1 MVWVHMPRT
10 ETAVPPVSLQGVH
23 EGVLLWETVPDVV
36 SSLSF
41 SFISIFIS
49 LQGMECRSSRVLYT
63 VRKEVSV
70 DSQGSDRSERGQHI
84 YVQSLSVLVIE
95 DFSDH
100 GLALCHTVRNLLPE
114 PSKLSRTLPCA
125 TRY

>member
-49 LQGMECRSSRVLYT
+49 LQGVECWSSRVLYT
-63 VRKEVSV
+63 VRKEVFV
-70 DSQGSDRSERGQHI
+70 DSQGSDSPTLAHAG
-84 YVQSLSVLVIE
+84 SLK
-95 DFSDH
+95 
-100 GLALCHTVRNLLPE
+100 AAR
-114 PSKLSRTLPCA
+114 KLQDPNKDQATELRTC
-125 TRY
+125 